1 MKRLLRTLSLA
12 TALTAA
18 GCLGDIRTD
27 DTFRQQLIVE
37 GRIEADGP
45 AEVLLTTNLAAIG
58 TIAEETLEGAVVRWA
73 KVTVSDGE
81 RSEVLTGYRDECCMT
96 GFVYRSNRILGRT
109 GGRYVLTVE
118 YSGLTLKAETTIP
131 EPVGL
136 DEVEAVKVDG
146 EHYTVRARFRD
157 PEGKNAYLFEC
168 RTEGGERE
176 TRYFR
181 PALLGIVDDS
191 LFPDHRCEVTVN
203 RPLDYVHI
211 GDYSQ
216 YFHRDERVVVR
227 FSALG
232 DFGYRFWSLFE
243 DEVLNALNPVFP
255 STANLPSNIEGGG
268 RGIWCGYASSRY
280 EAHWPES
287 QDGGSDDGPDSGR
300 DDK

>member
-18 GCLGDIRTD
+18 GCLGDIHTD
-27 DTFRQQLIVE
+27 DTYSQQLIVE
-37 GRIEADGP
+37 GRIEAGGP

-58 TIAEETLEGAVVRWA
+58 QITEETLEGAVIRWA

-81 RSEVLTGYRDECCMT
+81 RSEVLTGYRDERYMP
-96 GFVYRSNRILGRT
+96 GFVYRGNRILGRT
-109 GGRYVLTVE
+109 GGRYMLTVE
-118 YSGLTLKAETTIP
+118 YSGLTLTAETTIP
-131 EPVGL
+131 EPVRL
-136 DEVEAVKVDG
+136 DEVEAVPVDG
-146 EHYTVRARFRD
+146 EHYTVRTRFRD

-168 RTEGGERE
+168 RTEGGEKE

-211 GDYSQ
+211 NDYSQ
-216 YFHRDERVVVR
+216 YFHRDEQVVVR
-227 FSALG
+227 FSAIG

-280 EAHWPES
+280 AVRWPES
-287 QDGGSDDGPDSGR
+287 QTGGQEAAVF
-300 DDK
+300 